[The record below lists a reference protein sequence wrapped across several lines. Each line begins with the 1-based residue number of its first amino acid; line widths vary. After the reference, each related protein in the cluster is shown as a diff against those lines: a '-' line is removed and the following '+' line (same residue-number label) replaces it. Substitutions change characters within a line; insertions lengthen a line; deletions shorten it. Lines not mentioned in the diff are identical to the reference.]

1 MREERQVAQS
11 IREESSKAEPMTLV
25 EGRTIK
31 PGHENDFYAW
41 IHRTLAT
48 SESFPGSQGVTI
60 LTLGKGP
67 SAVRY
72 VIHRFSDETTGLVWV
87 NSEERATLMQE
98 AATFSTPYT
107 QTADGL
113 EAWFTL
119 PGMSDTAPPKWKL
132 FLTTIPSAYLASL
145 VIVLIIGAFL
155 PGWPLLVT
163 DGIVTVFLAFMLT
176 YVGLPLSMLILRSWL
191 YPQEKRST

>member
-1 MREERQVAQS
+1 MTRSVREEPP
-11 IREESSKAEPMTLV
+11 KTEPMILV

-48 SESFPGSQGVTI
+48 SEQFPGSQGVTI

-72 VIHRFSDETTGLVWV
+72 VIHRFADETTGLAWV
-87 NSEERATLMQE
+87 KSEERAALMQE
-98 AATFSTPYT
+98 ALAFSTPYT
-107 QTADGL
+107 QTASGP

-119 PGMSDTAPPKWKL
+119 PEMSDTAPPKWKL
-132 FLTTIPSAYLASL
+132 FLTTIPSAYVASL

-155 PGWPLLVT
+155 HDWPLLIT
-163 DGIVTVFLAFMLT
+163 DGMVTVFLAFMLT
-176 YVGLPLSMLILRSWL
+176 YVGLPLSTRLLRSWL
-191 YPQEKRST
+191 YPREKRST

>member
-1 MREERQVAQS
+1 MTQA
-11 IREESSKAEPMTLV
+11 IREEPSKVEPWTLV

-41 IHRTLAT
+41 IHHTLAV
-48 SESFPGSQGVTI
+48 SERFPGSQGVTI
-60 LTLGKGP
+60 LTLGQGP

-72 VIHRFSDETTGLVWV
+72 VIHRFADETTGLAWV
-87 NSEERATLMQE
+87 NSEGRATLMRE
-98 AATFSTPYT
+98 AAAFSTPYT
-107 QTADGL
+107 QTASGP

-119 PGMSDTAPPKWKL
+119 PEMSDTAPPKWKL
-132 FLTTIPSAYLASL
+132 FLTIIPSAYLASL

-176 YVGLPLSMLILRSWL
+176 YVGLPLSTRLLRSWL